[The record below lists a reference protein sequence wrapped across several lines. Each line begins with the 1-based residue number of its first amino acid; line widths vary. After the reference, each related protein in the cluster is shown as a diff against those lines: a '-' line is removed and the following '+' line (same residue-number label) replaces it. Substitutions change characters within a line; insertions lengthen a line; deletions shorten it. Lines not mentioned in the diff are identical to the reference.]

1 MYDKR
6 EYEQLVLKYG
16 GYSSWAVWDYK
27 KESELTVIEQQV
39 ESLNSRNVFLA
50 LNISAPLV
58 GDPWCN
64 FHGGKHDRKIKYACN
79 DTELRGSYITDIF
92 KGLDELHSSNV
103 ESKLTPEIIDKNVG
117 DFSQEMKDI
126 KLASDSKFI
135 IFGTPD
141 SFIAKCFNQYFRQDF
156 KNEVFYHYHYSY
168 YKLTDK
174 QWVEGLWKKLG
185 ITSDFENTVAKY
197 RK

>member
-1 MYDKR
+1 MYDKN
-6 EYEQLVLKYG
+6 EYKQLVSKYG
-16 GYSSWAVWDYK
+16 AYSSWAVWDYK
-27 KESELTVIEQQV
+27 KESDLTIIGQQV
-39 ESLNSRNVFLA
+39 ECLNSRNVFLA

-58 GDPWCN
+58 GEPWCN

-79 DTELRGSYITDIF
+79 DTQLRGSYITDIF

-103 ESKLTPEIIDKNVG
+103 ESKLTPEKIDQNVR
-117 DFSQEMKDI
+117 DFSQEMRDI

-135 IFGTPD
+135 VFGTPD
-141 SFIAKCFNQYFRQDF
+141 SFIANCFNQYFRQDF
-156 KNEVFYHYHYSY
+156 KNEVVYHYHYSY

>member
-1 MYDKR
+1 MYDKS

-16 GYSSWAVWDYK
+16 AYSSWAVWDYK
-27 KESELTVIEQQV
+27 KENNLTIISQQI
-39 ESLNSRNVFLA
+39 ESLNSRYVFLA
-50 LNISAPLV
+50 LNISSPLF

-79 DTELRGSYITDIF
+79 DTNLKGSYITDLF

-103 ESKLTPEIIDKNVG
+103 QLKLTSEIIDKNIQ

-126 KLASDSKFI
+126 KLSVNSKFI

-156 KNEVFYHYHYSY
+156 QNEVIYHYHYSY
-168 YKLTDK
+168 YSLTDK

-185 ITSDFENTVAKY
+185 IASEFENTVVKY